1 MRGLLS
7 VALVLA
13 LLAAPAAE
21 RPKTPGRQSLTAD
34 AVAQAVLSSQP
45 DGGDYTRRSGEDER
59 LYLAGLYG
67 LEDWTYTDA
76 AVYAVGGADAR
87 EIAVVRPRSMT
98 ADSPAIAAGL
108 EEYRRDRQAD
118 FDGYLPGQ
126 AALVERGVVTY
137 GWGWVALLL
146 CGDVDA
152 ATAAFEDA
160 AGGGAVYAGAE
171 LTPADTRWFQPFDPP
186 NKFDM
191 SLYDT
196 SAVLAAYAT
205 GEEGGLSARDAALL
219 ARCREVLAQCVTGE
233 MTDFEKERQV
243 YGWLTEYGSGH
254 MDTSVHD
261 PRTPLGQPDNTNPYG
276 VLVEGRGIC
285 LGYAATFQLL
295 MDLAGVECVT
305 VVGARKENRED
316 HAWNMVRLE
325 GEWYCV
331 DPTLDITA
339 RAAWGRYEYFNVTSA
354 RLRENDFQWDYFQ
367 VPESTA
373 ERFHWDGAGQPP
385 Q

>member
-1 MRGLLS
+1 MKGLLS
-7 VALVLA
+7 VALILS

-21 RPKTPGRQSLTAD
+21 RPKAPGRQPSTAD
-34 AVAQAVLSSQP
+34 SIARAVLSSQP
-45 DGGDYTRRSGEDER
+45 DGGDYTCRFGEDER

-67 LEDWTYTDA
+67 LEDWIYTDA

-87 EIAVVRPRSMT
+87 EIAVVRPASMT
-98 ADSPAIAAGL
+98 SNSPAIAAGL
-108 EEYRRDRQAD
+108 EEYRRNRQAD
-118 FDGYLPGQ
+118 FDGYLPDQ
-126 AALVERGVVTY
+126 ATLVERGVVTY

-146 CGDVDA
+146 CGNMDA

-160 AGGGAVYAGAE
+160 AGGGAVYAGTE

-196 SAVLAAYAT
+196 SAILAAYRS
-205 GEEGGLSARDAALL
+205 GDESGLSAWDAALL
-219 ARCREVLAQCVTGE
+219 SRCREVLAGCVTGE
-233 MTDFEKERQV
+233 MTDFEKERRI
-243 YGWLTEYGSGH
+243 YGWLVEYGQEH
-254 MDTSVHD
+254 KDLSVHD
-261 PRTPLGQPDNTNPYG
+261 PRTLLGQADNTNPYG

-285 LGYAATFQLL
+285 LGYATTFQLL
-295 MDLAGVECVT
+295 MELAGVECVT

-331 DPTLDITA
+331 DSTLDITVW
-339 RAAWGRYEYFNVTSA
+339 AAWGRYEYFNVTSA
-354 RLRENDFQWDYFQ
+354 RLREKDFQWDYLH
-367 VPESTA
+367 VPEGAAT
-373 ERFHWDGAGQPP
+373 RFYWNGAGEPP